1 MVHDFFATE
10 NYIIIPVFP
19 LTGDFERVLNGG
31 PAFAWEPEKGSH
43 ICVMPRDGTANDVK
57 WIEVDPTFVF
67 HYMNAYEENGSII
80 CDCMEF
86 GLPPLFPYADG
97 TMPKQSDAEAKHARW
112 EIDIKRSKLT
122 KTSLDDI
129 TGEFPRFDER
139 FALQKYSNG
148 YYAGCIGKHPRGMS
162 LNSIIHYDYQKGE
175 RKSYTTA
182 EGGAVGEPVF
192 APKSHESKDGEG
204 WLIATE
210 YNSSE
215 NRSNLIFLDA
225 QHVDDG
231 PIATAQLPHRIPYG
245 FHGWYENRSL
255 KN

>member
-1 MVHDFFATE
+1 
-10 NYIIIPVFP
+10 
-19 LTGDFERVLNGG
+19 
-31 PAFAWEPEKGSH
+31 
-43 ICVMPRDGTANDVK
+43 
-57 WIEVDPTFVF
+57 
-67 HYMNAYEENGSII
+67 MNSYEENGSII

-97 TMPKQSDAEAKHARW
+97 TMPKQSEAEAKHARW
-112 EIDIKRSKLT
+112 EIDIKNSKLI
-122 KTSLDDI
+122 KTSLDNI

-139 FALQKYSNG
+139 FALRKYTHG
-148 YYAGCIGKHPRGMS
+148 YYAGSIGKHPRGMS
-162 LNSIIHYDYQKGE
+162 LNSIIHYDYNTGE

-192 APKSHESKDGEG
+192 APKSKDSKDGEG

-210 YNSSE
+210 YNGSE

-231 PIATAQLPHRIPYG
+231 PVATAQLPHRVPYG
-245 FHGWYENRSL
+245 FHGWFENRS
-255 KN
+255 